1 MLDEAAPRF
10 LLARIKRPPGVYRN
24 LVCVKLAES
33 LLSDRDSLMV
43 GQKLVHFPQLID
55 VHDNDWDSVDVNGY
69 LMLHYSS
76 FCWFTRDSRLV
87 AIVLVIKKLLIDLL
101 KEKRKLKERL
111 GWAAA

>member
-24 LVCVKLAES
+24 LVCVKFAES
-33 LLSDRDSLMV
+33 LLSDGDSLMV

-69 LMLHYSS
+69 LMLHDSS
-76 FCWFTRDSRLV
+76 FCWFTRLTTSCLSFYIYNNQTL
-87 AIVLVIKKLLIDLL
+87 IVLVIKKNF
-101 KEKRKLKERL
+101 
-111 GWAAA
+111 